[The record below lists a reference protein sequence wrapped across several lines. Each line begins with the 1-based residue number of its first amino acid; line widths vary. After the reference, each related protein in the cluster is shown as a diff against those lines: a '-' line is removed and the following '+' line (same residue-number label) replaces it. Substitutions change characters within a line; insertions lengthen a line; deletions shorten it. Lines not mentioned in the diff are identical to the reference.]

1 MRILVFMPRNMRFGP
16 SNASSVDLC
25 VRDLIVASR
34 YRDSTTIVCC
44 ENETLFPD
52 LNLATYSDKID
63 ASRRR
68 KLAFASQQVS
78 KLSADL
84 IVVQQHLPTAAIL
97 ARRSVAPVIL
107 HKHNMIKAV
116 RREGVLNH
124 LRRRWRLRQ
133 YNSLA
138 GIIFVSHA
146 CKVAFHKDWPEVQ
159 TPCAVVPN
167 GLDFSQ
173 WHPAPRRADEII
185 CVGRAAPEKG
195 IKEAALAMAAVLSTE
210 NSWRGRLI
218 LAEPNRFPEYLD
230 EILAALRP
238 VAHRVVVEFSQP
250 FSIVKQRYQSAA
262 IAIIPSKWEEPFGR
276 TALEAHAAGC
286 SVISATSGGLPE
298 INANNV
304 LTLPADFDAA
314 DIADRLR
321 TLISDTD
328 LRRSLA
334 QRGLAH
340 CKSQFSLENVS
351 ASADDFYAQITRAQS
366 ELSMPVSSNFPYRS
380 RNVRSS

>member
-34 YRDSTTIVCC
+34 YRESTTIVCC

-52 LNLATYSDKID
+52 LNIATYSDEID

-68 KLAFASQQVS
+68 KLAFASQQAS

-84 IVVQQHLPTAAIL
+84 IVVQQHLPTAAVL
-97 ARRSVAPVIL
+97 ARRSAAPVIF
-107 HKHNMIKAV
+107 HKHNMTKAV
-116 RREGVLNH
+116 RRGGVMSH

-146 CKVAFHKDWPEVQ
+146 CKDAFQKDWPEVQ
-159 TPCAVVPN
+159 APCAVVPN

-173 WHPAPRRADEII
+173 WHPSPRRADEII

-195 IKEAALAMAAVLSTE
+195 IKEATVAMAAVLGAE

-230 EILAALRP
+230 EVLTALRP
-238 VAHRVVVEFSQP
+238 VAHRVAIEFSQP
-250 FSIVKQRYQSAA
+250 FSVVQQRYQEAA

-286 SVISATSGGLPE
+286 AVVSATSGGLPE
-298 INANNV
+298 INANNA
-304 LTLPADFDAA
+304 LTLPANFDAA
-314 DIADRLR
+314 DVADRLK
-321 TLISDTD
+321 TLMSDTD

-340 CKSQFSLENVS
+340 CKKQFSLENVS
-351 ASADDFYAQITRAQS
+351 ASADDFYAQITRAKS
-366 ELSMPVSSNFPYRS
+366 GLSIPREIAAQISV
-380 RNVRSS
+380 

>member
-25 VRDLIVASR
+25 VRDLIIASR
-34 YRDSTTIVCC
+34 YRDATTIVCC

-52 LNLATYSDKID
+52 LDVVTYSDTID

-68 KLAFASQQVS
+68 KLAFASQQVA
-78 KLSADL
+78 KLSTDL

-97 ARRSVAPVIL
+97 ARRSAAPVIF
-107 HKHNMIKAV
+107 HKHNMTKAV
-116 RREGVLNH
+116 GRGGLLNP

-146 CKVAFHKDWPEVQ
+146 CKDAFHNDWPEVQ

-173 WHPAPRRADEII
+173 WHPAPQRADEII

-195 IKEAALAMAAVLSTE
+195 IKEAALAMAAVLGAE
-210 NSWRGRLI
+210 AGWRGRLI
-218 LAEPNRFPEYLD
+218 LAEPNRFPEYLA
-230 EILAALRP
+230 EVVAALAP
-238 VAHRVVVEFSQP
+238 VAHRVTIELSQP
-250 FSIVKQRYQSAA
+250 FSVVQQRCQQAA

-286 SVISATSGGLPE
+286 AVISATSGGLPE
-298 INANNV
+298 INADNA
-304 LTLPADFDAA
+304 LTLPPDFDAT
-314 DIADRLR
+314 DVADRLR
-321 TLISDTD
+321 ILMSDAE
-328 LRRSLA
+328 LRRALA

-340 CKSQFSLENVS
+340 CKTQFSLENVS
-351 ASADDFYAQITRAQS
+351 ASADDFYDQIAHAESGSTIPTREIAA
-366 ELSMPVSSNFPYRS
+366 
-380 RNVRSS
+380 

>member
-25 VRDLIVASR
+25 VRDLIAASR
-34 YRDSTTIVCC
+34 YRETTTIVCC

-52 LNLATYSDKID
+52 LSIATYSDTVD

-68 KLAFASQQVS
+68 KLAF
-78 KLSADL
+78 
-84 IVVQQHLPTAAIL
+84 VQQHLPTAAVL
-97 ARRSVAPVIL
+97 ARRSAAPVIF
-107 HKHNMIKAV
+107 HKHNMTKAV
-116 RREGVLNH
+116 PRGGVLNN

-146 CKVAFHKDWPEVQ
+146 CKDAFHKDWPEVQ
-159 TPCAVVPN
+159 TPCAVVHN
-167 GLDFSQ
+167 GLDFSE
-173 WHPAPRRADEII
+173 WHPSQQRLNEII

-195 IKEAALAMAAVLSTE
+195 IKEAALAMAAVLGAY

-230 EILAALRP
+230 EVLAAIRP
-238 VAHRVVVEFSQP
+238 VAQRVTVEFSQP
-250 FSIVKQRYQSAA
+250 FSIVQQRYQDAA

-286 SVISATSGGLPE
+286 AVISATSGGLPE
-298 INANNV
+298 INANNA
-304 LTLPADFDAA
+304 LTLPTEFDATR
-314 DIADRLR
+314 I
-321 TLISDTD
+321 
-328 LRRSLA
+328 
-334 QRGLAH
+334 
-340 CKSQFSLENVS
+340 VS
-351 ASADDFYAQITRAQS
+351 K
-366 ELSMPVSSNFPYRS
+366 L
-380 RNVRSS
+380 

>member
-25 VRDLIVASR
+25 VRDLIAASR
-34 YRDSTTIVCC
+34 YREATTIVCC

-52 LNLATYSDKID
+52 LSIATYSDTVD

-78 KLSADL
+78 KVSADL
-84 IVVQQHLPTAAIL
+84 IVVQQHLPTAAVL
-97 ARRSVAPVIL
+97 ARRSAAPVIF
-107 HKHNMIKAV
+107 HKHNMTTAV
-116 RREGVLNH
+116 PRGGVLNN

-133 YNSLA
+133 YYSLA

-146 CKVAFHKDWPEVQ
+146 CKDAFQKDWPEVQ
-159 TPCAVVPN
+159 TPCAVVHN
-167 GLDFSQ
+167 GLDFSEWYPSPQ
-173 WHPAPRRADEII
+173 RLNEII

-195 IKEAALAMAAVLSTE
+195 IKEAALAMAAVLGAD
-210 NSWRGRLI
+210 NGWRGRLI

-230 EILAALRP
+230 EVLAAIRP
-238 VAHRVVVEFSQP
+238 IAQRVTIEFSQP
-250 FSIVKQRYQSAA
+250 FSIVQQRYQDAA

-286 SVISATSGGLPE
+286 AVISATSGGLPE
-298 INANNV
+298 INADNA

-314 DIADRLR
+314 DVADRLK
-321 TLISDTD
+321 TLMADAD

-340 CKSQFSLENVS
+340 CKKQFSLENVS
-351 ASADDFYAQITRAQS
+351 ASADDFYDQITRVKS
-366 ELSMPVSSNFPYRS
+366 ELSIPAREVAA
-380 RNVRSS
+380 